1 MSSVFFRLDR
11 IMSKLLILNNYRLQS
26 LLLCFVLHMPNII
39 WLNLNHKRMLLTL
52 FGRVLCQIQASEW
65 NLLTLKNYP
74 INHEITL
81 TCQLL
86 LWKQEILWLFDVE
99 RNVSIEKQ
107 NMMKT
112 YFLKFLVISI
122 NFESNQLCRRTT
134 NLFMVNLLS
143 NEFQEKLVIC
153 Y

>member
-1 MSSVFFRLDR
+1 
-11 IMSKLLILNNYRLQS
+11 MSKLLTLNNYRLHS
-26 LLLCFVLHMPNII
+26 SLLCFVLHMPNII

-52 FGRVLCQIQASEW
+52 FGRVLCQIQANES
-65 NLLTLKNYP
+65 NLRTFKNYP

-81 TCQLL
+81 ICQLL
-86 LWKQEILWLFDVE
+86 LWKQEILMLFDVE

-107 NMMKT
+107 NMVKT

-122 NFESNQLCRRTT
+122 NFEGNQLCHRTT
-134 NLFMVNLLS
+134 NFFMVNLLS
-143 NEFQEKLVIC
+143 NEFHKKVVIC